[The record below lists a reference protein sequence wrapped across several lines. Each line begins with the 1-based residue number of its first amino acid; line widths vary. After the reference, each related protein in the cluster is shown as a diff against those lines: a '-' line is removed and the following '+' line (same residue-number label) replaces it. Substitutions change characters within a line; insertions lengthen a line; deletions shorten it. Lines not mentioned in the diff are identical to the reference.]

1 MAVLGATIV
10 ALGCA
15 SHAVRVPG
23 DVRGYE
29 IVVPGQDSLSR
40 AFAQALSGA
49 GFRVRRAVR
58 GGNRPAAVLVHFVFS
73 ETSDAPISLYGRL
86 ADTRTG
92 RIVAAAAVRLDASPA
107 AARDS
112 VPALVRALSTT
123 P

>member
-1 MAVLGATIV
+1 
-10 ALGCA
+10 
-15 SHAVRVPG
+15 
-23 DVRGYE
+23 
-29 IVVPGQDSLSR
+29 
-40 AFAQALSGA
+40 
-49 GFRVRRAVR
+49 
-58 GGNRPAAVLVHFVFS
+58 VLVHFVFS

-92 RIVAAAAVRLDASPA
+92 RIVAAAAIRLDASPA